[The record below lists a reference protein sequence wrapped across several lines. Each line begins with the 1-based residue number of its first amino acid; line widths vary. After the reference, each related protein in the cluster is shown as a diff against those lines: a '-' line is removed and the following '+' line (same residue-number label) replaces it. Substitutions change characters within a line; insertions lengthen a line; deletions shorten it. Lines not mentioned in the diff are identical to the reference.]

1 MFNIW
6 LITVNFSL
14 FWGQNFCWF
23 TGLHGVVFVHIYR
36 LGIIPIRVNFY
47 EGSGLVSSFIK
58 LGGGG
63 FCAPEESL

>member
-14 FWGQNFCWF
+14 FGGQNFCWF
-23 TGLHGVVFVHIYR
+23 TCLHGVVFVHIYR
-36 LGIIPIRVNFY
+36 LEIIPITGKFY
-47 EGSGLVSSFIK
+47 GGSCLVSSFIK